1 MGLWCYQLNSNQYD
15 CDMYY
20 AHAPNSGRN
29 TLCLHP
35 TDGGNTCDA
44 SDRFICSPPPSPPN
58 PPPSPPIPGIH
69 SYAEDANYRYMLRT
83 SGFCGDYNT
92 ANGLISAA
100 NLGSESNAV
109 SVCQAAFLAFHG
121 RACTRTSPGSYGN
134 CAGPQSLGSITCCR
148 QFDNNINGNTRDNRP
163 RGCTFNTNNNQLQL
177 YNDENTQAC
186 STDRPCYCIAPP
198 LPPPPPSPPPPAPHP
213 PSPPP
218 PPPPF
223 PPPPP
228 SPPPPPTAAA
238 ATAPAAAAEASPP
251 PPCDHRRCS
260 PPPLCRPRRPRRPHP
275 RRRPHRPRRRR
286 PRRHRRRPHG
296 RLPAATAAAAAAHA
310 ASTLRHRRRPLL
322 RRHRRRRPRPRRP
335 RPCRTRHRHR

>member
-1 MGLWCYQLNSNQYD
+1 MSTTLTCADLLTPSGSMRIDVRANMGLWCYQLNSNQYD

-92 ANGLISAA
+92 ANGLISLA

-121 RACTRTSPGSYGN
+121 ARMYLE
-134 CAGPQSLGSITCCR
+134 QV
-148 QFDNNINGNTRDNRP
+148 
-163 RGCTFNTNNNQLQL
+163 QL
-177 YNDENTQAC
+177 
-186 STDRPCYCIAPP
+186 P
-198 LPPPPPSPPPPAPHP
+198 
-213 PSPPP
+213 
-218 PPPPF
+218 
-223 PPPPP
+223 
-228 SPPPPPTAAA
+228 
-238 ATAPAAAAEASPP
+238 
-251 PPCDHRRCS
+251 
-260 PPPLCRPRRPRRPHP
+260 
-275 RRRPHRPRRRR
+275 
-286 PRRHRRRPHG
+286 
-296 RLPAATAAAAAAHA
+296 
-310 ASTLRHRRRPLL
+310 L
-322 RRHRRRRPRPRRP
+322 RR
-335 RPCRTRHRHR
+335 TAVAGIDYLLQSV